1 MLFIGAIIIY
11 MHHNKTK
18 NMNKI
23 DWENNI
29 AASWRTRQES
39 LKAVNDVDLIKLDKL
54 LCIDRQKQAFVA
66 NIENFLEGKP
76 TNHILLWGARGTGKS
91 SLIKA
96 ALNEYHEKN
105 LRVIEVLK
113 DDLRWLIDITDEIR
127 NLDYRFIIFCDDL
140 SFEEGE
146 TSYKELKST
155 LQGSIEKPPEN
166 VLIVAT
172 SNRRHLI
179 PERMSDNEEPS
190 LNGEIHSA
198 DTLQEKMSLADRF
211 GMSLSFYP
219 MTQDEYLSIV
229 DMFFEDVHIEDRPH
243 LHVLAARFAGERG
256 SRSGRIAEQFYN
268 AWMIDHSFCKRKI
281 D

>member
-1 MLFIGAIIIY
+1 MKPI
-11 MHHNKTK
+11 NWDET
-18 NMNKI
+18 
-23 DWENNI
+23 I
-29 AASWRTRQES
+29 AASWRTKQEQ
-39 LKAVNDVDLIKLDKL
+39 LKAVTDVDLLNLDNL
-54 LCIDRQKQAFVA
+54 LCIDRQKNAFIG

-91 SLIKA
+91 SLVKA
-96 ALNEYHEKN
+96 ALNEYHHRK
-105 LRVIEVLK
+105 LRVIEVPK
-113 DDLRWLIDITDEIR
+113 DDLRWLIEITDEIR

-146 TSYKELKST
+146 TTYKELKST

-166 VLIVAT
+166 VLIIAT

-179 PERMSDNEEPS
+179 PEQMKDNEQSS
-190 LNGEIHSA
+190 LHGEIHAA
-198 DTLQEKMSLADRF
+198 DTVQEKMSLADRF

-229 DMFFEDVHIEDRPH
+229 DMLFADEKIDDHAH

-256 SRSGRIAEQFYN
+256 SRSGRIAQQFYN
-268 AWMIDHSFCKRKI
+268 AWAIDDSFCKRKI
-281 D
+281 T